1 MNRHVWGMTLKKCA
15 LFALVIATASCGQ
28 GDSEVVIATVGD
40 KKITQQQFDDYLTL
54 KRVDKNRTDVVERH
68 KEEFLRREAL
78 AQAIEQH
85 AAAGKN
91 NLNMQKVNAELNES
105 RKDLLMGRYFEEY
118 LNEQVSEEAVG
129 NYYTANA
136 EKYESKKV
144 KVSHILVRVKG
155 QATEQE
161 RQAKYTLAHQIHSE
175 LESGESFESLVEKYS
190 EDAISKKRAGS
201 LGWIS
206 EGAIGPEFAKQAF
219 EVLKA
224 GQTSEPVMTQFGYH
238 LVRLDE
244 GPAVIKSHFNK
255 VKGDIRYQLR
265 KNAKDAEIER
275 LLKAVPVAQK

>member
-1 MNRHVWGMTLKKCA
+1 MNRLVWSSALKKCA
-15 LFALVIATASCGQ
+15 LFALVIATASCSQ
-28 GDSEVVIATVGD
+28 DDSGVVIATVGD
-40 KKITQQQFDDYLTL
+40 KKITQQQFDDYLVL
-54 KRVDKNRTDVVERH
+54 KRIDKNRMDVVERH

-78 AQAIEQH
+78 ALAIEQH

-91 NLNMQKVNAELNES
+91 NLDMKKINAELNES
-105 RKDLLMGRYFEEY
+105 RKDVLMGRYFEQY

-144 KVSHILVRVKG
+144 QVSHILVRVKA

-175 LESGESFESLVEKYS
+175 LQSGESFESLVEKYS
-190 EDAISKKRAGS
+190 EDAISKKRAGG

-275 LLKAVPVAQK
+275 LLKATPVAQK